1 MSEYI
6 NKADLYNEVAKL
18 EELARDRYL
27 DTPWDSPARTRYQS
41 QLNELANLKHLV
53 EGFPVADVAEV
64 RHGRWID
71 EDFPEKMATVHG
83 FAICSIC
90 GELSHK
96 AEHGYNILSNYCPN
110 CGARMDKEDE
120 K

>member
-6 NKADLYNEVAKL
+6 NKADLYNKISKL
-18 EELARDRYL
+18 EEEARDRYFGTSSANSVRVRYETQL
-27 DTPWDSPARTRYQS
+27 YERTDFKR
-41 QLNELANLKHLV
+41 LIAD
-53 EGFPVADVAEV
+53 FPVVDVAEV